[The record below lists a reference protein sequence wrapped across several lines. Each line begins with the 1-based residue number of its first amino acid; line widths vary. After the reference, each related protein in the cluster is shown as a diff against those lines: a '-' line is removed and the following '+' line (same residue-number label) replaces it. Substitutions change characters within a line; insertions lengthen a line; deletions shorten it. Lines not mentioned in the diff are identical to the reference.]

1 MRVAVLASGSSG
13 NAIVV
18 ESNGTAVLVDAG
30 ISGKRVTAAMDSAGL
45 ATESLSAVLVTHEH
59 SDHIGGLG
67 PVARRF
73 GLPVYATSGTH
84 EAIDGRVGT
93 CPDRAVIEAGRR
105 FEIGDLEVAPFSVSH
120 DCADPVGYSIT
131 DGASRV
137 AIATDLG
144 VVGRSVRRHLEMA
157 DCVILEFNHDEHM
170 LVDGTYPWPLKRRI
184 MSNVG
189 HLSNVTAARELMRLA
204 DGPMSTLVL
213 AHLSQENNTPE
224 LAAESAADVLDRTGR
239 ADVAVHVASQNDPL
253 GPIEIERTVSAGETA
268 RT

>member
-30 ISGKRVTAAMDSAGL
+30 ISGKRVAGAMDSAGL
-45 ATESLSAVLVTHEH
+45 TPETLSAVLVTHEH
-59 SDHIGGLG
+59 SDHISGLG

-73 GLPVYATSGTH
+73 CLPIYATSGTH
-84 EAIDGRVGT
+84 AAIDGRVGT
-93 CPDRAVIEAGRR
+93 CPDRVAIDAGRR
-105 FEIGDLEVAPFSVSH
+105 FEIGDLTVAPFSVSH
-120 DCADPVGYSIT
+120 DCADPVGYSIS
-131 DGASRV
+131 DGTSAV

-157 DCVILEFNHDEHM
+157 DCVVLEFNHDEGM

-189 HLSNVTAARELMRLA
+189 HLSNVTAAQELLRLA

-224 LAAESAADVLDRTGR
+224 LAAASAADVLDRAGR
-239 ADVAVHVASQNDPL
+239 ADVAVHIASQGEAL
-253 GPIEIERTVSAGETA
+253 GPIEVERTCSASETA
-268 RT
+268 KA